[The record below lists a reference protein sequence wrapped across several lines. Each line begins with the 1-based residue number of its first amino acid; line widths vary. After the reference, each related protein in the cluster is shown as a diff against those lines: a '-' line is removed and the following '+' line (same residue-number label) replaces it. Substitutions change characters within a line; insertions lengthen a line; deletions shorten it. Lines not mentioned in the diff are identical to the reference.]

1 MVTVAIS
8 IPLFACQDA
17 SLHRR
22 NLENEQGYPYEYMG
36 MVNTARIESDVRP
49 VHHSPGS
56 QP

>member
-8 IPLFACQDA
+8 IPLFACQDT

-22 NLENEQGYPYEYMG
+22 NLENKQGYPYEYMG

-49 VHHSPGS
+49 DSITARR
-56 QP
+56 